1 MSFRLALPSPKIL
14 VRIGL
19 CALFTASMV
28 GCTGTSNKTKKNP
41 DIVRSTDPVPP
52 APVSPAPK
60 VWPYSQAPEVPD
72 GFKAVRRLKVVSFP
86 SGGSSLN
93 NEASGALSEAVQML
107 KENSAWHILCV
118 GHTDNAGES
127 SSVGMSRA
135 KAAASLFRG
144 RGIDR
149 SRIHTQS
156 VGSAYA
162 EAQEYETEQRKRDRK
177 VEVWAFRP

>member
-1 MSFRLALPSPKIL
+1 MSFRLTLPSSHLL
-14 VRIGL
+14 VRMGL
-19 CALFTASMV
+19 CVVLAGFLV
-28 GCTGTSNKTKKNP
+28 GCTSANKTQKPK

-52 APVSPAPK
+52 APVSPTPK
-60 VWPYSQAPEVPD
+60 VWPYSQAPEVPA

-93 NEASGALSEAVQML
+93 SEASGALSEAVQMV
-107 KENSAWHILCV
+107 KDNSAWHILCV
-118 GHTDNAGES
+118 GHTGKTGEGS
-127 SSVGMSRA
+127 NVGMSRA

-144 RGIDR
+144 RGVDA
-149 SRIHTQS
+149 SRIHTQN

-162 EAQEYETEQRKRDRK
+162 EAEEFETEQRKRDRK